1 MIYLAKEGQWHQA
14 GERTSINNN
23 IINIYIRVENTFKR
37 TPLILMWKYGGQNN
51 DFSLTEPILL
61 LQFLLSLHI
70 WIQTRSCERKHCC
83 LLVPS
88 EQAAGRAASQYRL
101 LMQVDKANVNP
112 LTLSLNVCPL
122 SPYQY
127 WKTCQN
133 ALQGSSGGGTK
144 TVWARG
150 ISQNT
155 GEREKVEESCT
166 IRQPMWLA
174 IQLIYFECFQAS
186 TSATVAAEAATEGRE
201 GIAANKE
208 GRIGDEEE
216 EEEEDCSQHAAVRE
230 PARPKW
236 QVRLTVIAQTVYII
250 YFSQSTFL
258 FDYLQWS
265 TLNMVLFLHTCFFF
279 LGTWSFK

>member
-1 MIYLAKEGQWHQA
+1 MIYLAKEGQRHQA
-14 GERTSINNN
+14 GERTSIHNNT
-23 IINIYIRVENTFKR
+23 INIYIRVENPFKTHTFNFNVKIWWSKQW
-37 TPLILMWKYGGQNN
+37 L
-51 DFSLTEPILL
+51 LTEGAILL

-70 WIQTRSCERKHCC
+70 WIQTRSCERKHRC

-127 WKTCQN
+127 WKTRQN

-155 GEREKVEESCT
+155 GEERNLRK
-166 IRQPMWLA
+166 
-174 IQLIYFECFQAS
+174 
-186 TSATVAAEAATEGRE
+186 AA
-201 GIAANKE
+201 
-208 GRIGDEEE
+208 
-216 EEEEDCSQHAAVRE
+216 
-230 PARPKW
+230 
-236 QVRLTVIAQTVYII
+236 
-250 YFSQSTFL
+250 QSGSRC
-258 FDYLQWS
+258 D
-265 TLNMVLFLHTCFFF
+265 
-279 LGTWSFK
+279 